1 MGLFDF
7 FKKNKTKKQE
17 KYKLGMHKTRENSF
31 GSIKK
36 ILEAK
41 NAIDDEL
48 FDELEEVFIMA
59 DVGVDTVIS
68 FIDDLRDEVTKQ
80 GITEP
85 KQLQEIIIDKMFEIY
100 LKGEVVNAN
109 LNLNKNGLSVVLF
122 VGVNGVGK
130 TTSIAKI
137 AYQLK
142 KEGKKVLLAAGDTFR
157 AGAIEQLATW
167 AKKVGVDIVY
177 KDAGSDPS
185 SVMFDA
191 VNKAKNEGYDVD
203 VAFTAEQA
211 LTYDLKKYS
220 LILLDIM
227 MGEISGIKMA
237 KILKENVATAEIPII
252 FCTARDT
259 EDDMIMG
266 LNIGADDYIMK
277 PYTIRNVIARVK
289 SVLRR
294 TLTHKNIIITDK
306 PDILKVDGLQL
317 DLGFKRCTIEGREI
331 KLAKKEF
338 ELLAY
343 LISNRGKICS
353 REQILNSVWSD
364 EVVVLDRTIDV
375 NITRLRSKIG
385 EYGSYIITRSGF
397 GYGFRD

>member
-1 MGLFDF
+1 M
-7 FKKNKTKKQE
+7 TE
-17 KYKLGMHKTRENSF
+17 R
-31 GSIKK
+31 
-36 ILEAK
+36 IL
-41 NAIDDEL
+41 IVDDEETL
-48 FDELEEVFIMA
+48 CEV
-59 DVGVDTVIS
+59 
-68 FIDDLRDEVTKQ
+68 
-80 GITEP
+80 
-85 KQLQEIIIDKMFEIY
+85 
-100 LKGEVVNAN
+100 LK
-109 LNLNKNGLSVVLF
+109 LNL
-122 VGVNGVGK
+122 
-130 TTSIAKI
+130 
-137 AYQLK
+137 
-142 KEGKKVLLAAGDTFR
+142 E
-157 AGAIEQLATW
+157 
-167 AKKVGVDIVY
+167 
-177 KDAGSDPS
+177 
-185 SVMFDA
+185 
-191 VNKAKNEGYDVD
+191 NEGYDVD

-237 KILKENVATAEIPII
+237 KILKENVSTAEIPII

-294 TLTHKNIIITDK
+294 TSTHKNIIITEK
-306 PDILKVDGLQL
+306 PNILKVEGLQL
-317 DLGFKRCTIEGREI
+317 DLGFKRCTIEGKEI